1 LTFAFHSG
9 RRFSLPEAIFFDGVH
24 RNFRFHEPMDTETL
38 RSFLEIA
45 SDGSFSAAAGKLNL
59 AQSTVSARIR
69 ILEQQLGRRLF
80 VRDRDGTKLTHA
92 GRQFLPLAAAIMR
105 TWEQAR
111 QDIAV
116 PEGYEHLLRL
126 TAPAYLWDPIV
137 MPWMR
142 WMRTNQPGVALRL
155 EGSYPDA
162 AIDQLAEG
170 LLDISIVHVPR
181 PLPGIVFEQL
191 AVDRVVLVKHTAMQ
205 GHWTDN
211 YVFVDWGPDF
221 RIAHDREFGAAARPT
236 ISIVLVSAALRYVV
250 TQAGAAY
257 LPLTAIKPG
266 IEAGELKYVEDAPA
280 FDRPLYLA
288 YPSNPAS
295 SEIVDIALS
304 SLREIGKSWTP
315 GGAGEGT
322 E

>member
-1 LTFAFHSG
+1 
-9 RRFSLPEAIFFDGVH
+9 
-24 RNFRFHEPMDTETL
+24 MDTETL

-59 AQSTVSARIR
+59 AQSTISARIR
-69 ILEQQLGRRLF
+69 LLEEQLGRRLF
-80 VRDRDGTKLTHA
+80 ARDRDGTKLTAA

-137 MPWMR
+137 MPWMQ
-142 WMRTNQPGVALRL
+142 WMRTSQPGVALRL

-181 PLPGIVFEQL
+181 PLPGIIFEQL
-191 AVDRVVLVKHTAMQ
+191 AVDTVVLVKHVDMK
-205 GHWTDN
+205 GPWTDN

-221 RIAHDREFGAAARPT
+221 RIAHDRAFGALARPA
-236 ISIVLVSAALRYVV
+236 ISIVLVSAALRYVL
-250 TQAGAAY
+250 TQAGSAY
-257 LPLTAIKPG
+257 LPLTAVRHG
-266 IEAGELKYVEDAPA
+266 INAGELNCVEHAPT
-280 FDRPLYLA
+280 FDRPLYVA

-295 SEIVDIALS
+295 SEIVDAALS
-304 SLREIGKSWTP
+304 GLREISRWWTT
-315 GGAGEGT
+315 GGGRHDVA
-322 E
+322 

>member
-1 LTFAFHSG
+1 
-9 RRFSLPEAIFFDGVH
+9 
-24 RNFRFHEPMDTETL
+24 MDTETL

-45 SDGSFSAAAGKLNL
+45 SDGSFTAAASKLNL
-59 AQSTVSARIR
+59 AQSTLSARIR
-69 ILEQQLGRRLF
+69 ILEEQLGRRLF
-80 VRDRDGTKLTHA
+80 ERDRDGIKLTAA
-92 GRQFLPLAAAIMR
+92 GRQFLPLAAAITR

-137 MPWMR
+137 MPWLQ
-142 WMRTNQPGVALRL
+142 WMRTNRPEVALRL

-181 PLPGIVFEQL
+181 PLPGVLFELL
-191 AVDRVVLVKHTAMQ
+191 AVDRVVLVKHRALK
-205 GHWTDN
+205 GRWADN
-211 YVFVDWGPDF
+211 YVFVDWGSDF
-221 RIAHDREFGAAARPT
+221 RIAHDRAFGALAGSA

-250 TQAGAAY
+250 TQAGSAY
-257 LPLTAIKPG
+257 LPLTAVKDG
-266 IEAGELKYVEDAPA
+266 IESGELEHVEGTPS

-288 YPSNPAS
+288 YPDNPAS
-295 SEIVDIALS
+295 SEVVNVALG
-304 SLREIGKSWTP
+304 SLRDIGKLWTSDDALARQP
-315 GGAGEGT
+315 A
-322 E
+322 